1 MNSNYDNEEDYIDL
15 RAIFDVLRRNIFVLI
30 LAFILGVGVVG
41 GYTVLFVDPIYESTS
56 EIYILGTNNSITS
69 IADLQIGNLLT
80 SDYME
85 LIKSRPVIEKV
96 ISDLKLDIS
105 YSSFLKKLSIKNSD
119 QTRIIY
125 ITIKDN
131 DAYMAKT
138 IVDKL
143 TDVSLKRI
151 AEIMETE
158 EPNIIDYGH
167 IAEYKSSPNVKKN
180 AAIGGAA
187 CMLIAAAFYI
197 IRFIL
202 DDSIKNS
209 DDVERYLGLNVIG
222 QIPMDGKVSRKK
234 QKQEDASARKLK
246 NSKDIA

>member
-1 MNSNYDNEEDYIDL
+1 
-15 RAIFDVLRRNIFVLI
+15 
-30 LAFILGVGVVG
+30 
-41 GYTVLFVDPIYESTS
+41 
-56 EIYILGTNNSITS
+56 
-69 IADLQIGNLLT
+69 
-80 SDYME
+80 
-85 LIKSRPVIEKV
+85 
-96 ISDLKLDIS
+96 
-105 YSSFLKKLSIKNSD
+105 
-119 QTRIIY
+119 
-125 ITIKDN
+125 
-131 DAYMAKT
+131 MAKT